1 MHARRLARRALTRL
15 AQAGAAVLASVFA
28 VWLAWG
34 SSFFGPVLALA
45 VPVCLVAG
53 LGARRFNVEYLK
65 ASTGVRA
72 EDRVARVLARCPA
85 VAVLH
90 GVIVGRGDVDHVV
103 IGPRLVAV
111 ETKHGRGEVTF
122 DRDGA
127 LRVGGRRLPRNPLGQ
142 VRTNASLLA
151 GRVGRTADAV
161 VVVVDTS
168 SPAQCREGVWVCSL
182 AHLPAVLEQLP
193 VRIDA
198 RTAESFAR
206 SLPVAG

>member
-1 MHARRLARRALTRL
+1 MHARRLARRALLRL
-15 AQAGAAVLASVFA
+15 TQAGAALLASMLA

-34 SSFFGPVLALA
+34 SSFFGPALALA

-53 LGARRFNVEYLK
+53 LGVRRFNVEYLK

-90 GVIVGRGDVDHVV
+90 GAIVGRGDVDHVV

-122 DRDGA
+122 DRDGT
-127 LRVGGRRLPRNPLGQ
+127 LRVGGRRLPRDPLGQ
-142 VRTNASLLA
+142 VHANASLLA
-151 GRVGRTADAV
+151 GRVGRAADAV
-161 VVVVDTS
+161 VVVVDAS
-168 SPAQCREGVWVCSL
+168 SPPQCRDGVWVCSL
-182 AHLPAVLEQLP
+182 AHLPAVLERLP
-193 VRIDA
+193 ARIDA